1 MRIGT
6 YVIRMRKEFLMIKN
20 SQIYSILLSIYR
32 CYFANRRSRFGYIH
46 PTAFVRLPTIIKG
59 IENVYL
65 YENTHLLSNSM
76 ILSTRAKFIMKKN
89 SGAAEGLTVVTGNHY
104 SVPGKFFMDITDDDK
119 PQDLDKDVIVEED
132 VWIASN
138 VTILAGVTIG
148 RGAVLGAGV
157 VCRKDVPPYAVV
169 LGNPGKVVG
178 FKFTPEEIVE
188 HESVLYPE
196 SERLTMELLE
206 RNYQKYYID
215 KLKEIK
221 YFLK

>member
-1 MRIGT
+1 MTNI
-6 YVIRMRKEFLMIKN
+6 KLLIKN
-20 SQIYSILLSIYR
+20 SLLYSIALSFYR
-32 CYFANRRSRFGYIH
+32 NYLANRRNKFGYIH

-76 ILSTRAKFIMKKN
+76 VLSTRAKFIMKRN

-104 SVPGKFFMDITDDDK
+104 AIPGKFFMDITDEEK
-119 PQDLDKDVIVEED
+119 PEDLDKDVIIEED

-157 VCRKDVPPYAVV
+157 VCRKDVPPYSVV
-169 LGNPGKVVG
+169 IGNPGKIVG
-178 FKFTPEEIVE
+178 FKFTPEEALE
-188 HESVLYPE
+188 HEKLLYAE
-196 SERLTMELLE
+196 KERIPFETLE
-206 RNYQKYYID
+206 TNYQKHYLD
-215 KLKEIK
+215 KVKDIK
-221 YFLK
+221 QFLK